1 MVASNDSF
9 ENAGRPR
16 GDAPA
21 RHAPNRWF
29 RPWHYIAA
37 CLLLVTVGCE
47 PAPPPSHSETP
58 VGETIEPEADTVEV
72 RVLDYDGIRMLVDS
86 HRGKVVVVDYWSTTC
101 PPCLKEFP
109 GLVRLHEKYPRDQ
122 LRCVSVSLD
131 YIGVPDQPP
140 ESYKDRVLT
149 FLRTFNATLDNVI
162 AGDEADVMFE
172 KLDLASPPAVYV
184 YRQDGSLAKRF
195 DNVNVA
201 DEAEAF
207 TYEEVEALVKELL
220 NPTPD

>member
-1 MVASNDSF
+1 MVASKALL
-9 ENAGRPR
+9 ENA
-16 GDAPA
+16 ASM
-21 RHAPNRWF
+21 PNDR
-29 RPWHYIAA
+29 RSTPWIAGSLIA
-37 CLLLVTVGCE
+37 TGLLLATLGCE
-47 PAPPPSHSETP
+47 PAPPPPPAQAP
-58 VGETIEPEADTVEV
+58 VGESIELEAETVDV
-72 RVLDYDGIRMLVDS
+72 RVLDHDGIRMLVDS

-109 GLVRLHEKYPRDQ
+109 GLVRLHEQYPRDQ
-122 LRCVSVSLD
+122 VRCVSVSLD

-140 ESYKDRVLT
+140 ESYKERVLT

-195 DNVNVA
+195 DNVGVA
-201 DEAEAF
+201 SEAEAF
-207 TYEEVEALVKELL
+207 TYEDVEATVKELL
-220 NPTPD
+220 NPTSD